1 MTLIPMLIALAAALL
16 LLGAGYLYGARRGS
30 NARERLR
37 AINLQQVE
45 QLKQLQR
52 FSERDDRRES
62 SLRKTIEQV
71 LGPLVERETFSLG
84 LSDLADGAGQH
95 RDLTLMLDRIQEI
108 GHFSAVMISNE
119 EGLPLAADSGARQ
132 DVERLAAVSSLM
144 LLMTERIAGPD
155 RPAPRSIMVHDESN
169 VTTLCRIFR
178 VRDQRLSLTAVSEG
192 ARLTPTAL
200 DPALTRI
207 EALLSPS

>member
-62 SLRKTIEQV
+62 SLRRTIEQV